1 VRRAVAA
8 GALLVVILLIVLG
21 VHSCQASAT
30 TNALKSYAES
40 VNSLITRS
48 DSNSAQLFGVLNN
61 NSGSNAVTIQTEV
74 DQAEKTAAGILSDA
88 KSQSVP
94 DQVNTANQNLVM
106 ALQMRVDGITG
117 IANDI
122 QPALANSSDSND
134 AITGIARQ
142 MARFYASDVLY
153 KLYAVPEMVG
163 ALHADGIA
171 VGGQN
176 GEPVNPNQFLPDV
189 QWLLPSFIQTEL
201 HATVPG
207 SSSSA
212 KLAPGTHGHAL
223 DSVSVA
229 GTTLQTGSTNTIP
242 AKPAP
247 AFTLNFTN
255 SGSNNE
261 TDVVCKVTVNGTGV
275 SGTTTVP
282 ETSAGKPATCQV
294 TLSSTPPTG
303 TYTVEATI
311 EPVRGETNLANNSLS
326 FPVTFQ

>member
-1 VRRAVAA
+1 MRRAVAA

-30 TNALKSYAES
+30 TNALESYAES

-48 DSNSAQLFGVLNN
+48 NSNSAQLFAVLTN
-61 NSGSNAVTIQTEV
+61 NSGSSATTIQNAV

-88 KSQSVP
+88 QSQSVP
-94 DQVNTANQNLVM
+94 DQVSTANENLVM
-106 ALQMRVDGITG
+106 ALKMRVDGITG

-134 AITGIARQ
+134 ALTDIARQ

-153 KLYAVPEMVG
+153 KLYAAPEMVA

-189 QWLLPSFIQTEL
+189 QWLTQSFIQTQL

-207 SSSSA
+207 SSPST

-229 GTTLQTGSTNTIP
+229 GTSLQTGSTNTIP

-247 AFTLNFTN
+247 TFTLNFAN
-255 SGSNNE
+255 SGTNNE

-282 ETSAGKPATCQV
+282 ETDAGKPATCQV

-311 EPVRGETNLANNSLS
+311 EPVPGETNLANNSLS
-326 FPVTFQ
+326 YPVTFQ